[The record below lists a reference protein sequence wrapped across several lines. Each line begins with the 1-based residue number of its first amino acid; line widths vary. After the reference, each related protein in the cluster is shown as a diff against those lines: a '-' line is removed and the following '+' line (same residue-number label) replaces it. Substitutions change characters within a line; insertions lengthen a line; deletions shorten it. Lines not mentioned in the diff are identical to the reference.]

1 MNSPLR
7 LEADEALAF
16 ARVCCDLLAVV
27 SRERLEDLLT
37 GTDFQALLPFGA
49 AVVGVGVAR
58 PQGVTRF
65 EIIPVHFPE
74 AHLHYLRQPES
85 GLASPMIRLW
95 LERREPVLFDL
106 DHVPP
111 GLPEDWL
118 ASFRSSGLDNCLAH
132 GVHDFSSDVSS
143 YFAFCRLPRLSSRHA
158 DLLRLLAP
166 HLHEAVI
173 RLTASALRGGTAAAA
188 HLTPRE
194 REMLSWLYLGKTN
207 WEIGCILGISEKTVK
222 NRMSAV
228 FDKLGASNRTQLLVK
243 ISEMGLLG

>member
-1 MNSPLR
+1 MNSPLQ
-7 LEADEALAF
+7 LDIDEAQSF

-27 SRERLEDLLT
+27 SREALEGVRT
-37 GTDFQALLPFGA
+37 GMDFQALLPVGA

-65 EIIPVHFPE
+65 EIIPVRFPE

-85 GLASPMIRLW
+85 GLSSPMIRLW
-95 LERREPVLFDL
+95 LERREPVLFTL
-106 DHVPP
+106 NEAQP

-118 ASFRSSGLDNCLAH
+118 ASFQSCCLEKCLAH
-132 GVHDFSSDVSS
+132 GVHELSSDVSS
-143 YFAFCRLPRLSSRHA
+143 YFAFCRLPHLTVRHA

-173 RLTASALRGGTAAAA
+173 RLTASALRGGSAAAA
-188 HLTPRE
+188 HLTRRE
-194 REMLSWLYLGKTN
+194 RETLSWLYLGKTN